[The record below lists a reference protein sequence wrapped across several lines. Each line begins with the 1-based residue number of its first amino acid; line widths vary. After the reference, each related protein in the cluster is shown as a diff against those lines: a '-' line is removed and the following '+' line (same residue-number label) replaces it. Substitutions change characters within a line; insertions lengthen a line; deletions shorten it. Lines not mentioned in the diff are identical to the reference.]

1 MNKNIV
7 CLVGESGA
15 GKGAAVE
22 ILKEYGYVAY
32 ILGNEVRH
40 HAQESGIIAPTRAEL
55 QMFANLVRREY
66 GTDYYMSRILQN
78 VVNQLTNRVVI
89 DGVRNIGEL
98 NRLREI
104 QGVNAEINVVGIV
117 ADPNV
122 RFSRVIQRRDNSD
135 PLTYKEF
142 LENDRRE
149 KGTEGD
155 QFAQQNEECLRSA
168 DILIENNNTLSEF
181 RRNLETKL
189 GLNELSSVE
198 GQKYFYRKEC
208 I

>member
-1 MNKNIV
+1 M
-7 CLVGESGA
+7 
-15 GKGAAVE
+15 
-22 ILKEYGYVAY
+22 
-32 ILGNEVRH
+32 
-40 HAQESGIIAPTRAEL
+40 
-55 QMFANLVRREY
+55 
-66 GTDYYMSRILQN
+66 
-78 VVNQLTNRVVI
+78 
-89 DGVRNIGEL
+89 
-98 NRLREI
+98 
-104 QGVNAEINVVGIV
+104 
-117 ADPNV
+117 

>member
-1 MNKNIV
+1 M
-7 CLVGESGA
+7 
-15 GKGAAVE
+15 
-22 ILKEYGYVAY
+22 
-32 ILGNEVRH
+32 
-40 HAQESGIIAPTRAEL
+40 
-55 QMFANLVRREY
+55 
-66 GTDYYMSRILQN
+66 
-78 VVNQLTNRVVI
+78 
-89 DGVRNIGEL
+89 
-98 NRLREI
+98 
-104 QGVNAEINVVGIV
+104 
-117 ADPNV
+117 
-122 RFSRVIQRRDNSD
+122 
-135 PLTYKEF
+135 
-142 LENDRRE
+142 ENDRRE